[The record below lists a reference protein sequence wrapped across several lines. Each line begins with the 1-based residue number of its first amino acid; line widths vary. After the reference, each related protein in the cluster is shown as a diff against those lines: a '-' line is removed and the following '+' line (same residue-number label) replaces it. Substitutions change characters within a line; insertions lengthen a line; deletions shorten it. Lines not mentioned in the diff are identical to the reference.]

1 MGEGAE
7 FDEIEMERW
16 DRDLGRPTNADIAL
30 RHQQIRQ
37 EAEMVRKFQTAITKR
52 LIWEKWHT
60 RDLLH
65 GKAGHGRWCPRPSS
79 GVCAPATTTGR

>member
-1 MGEGAE
+1 MGEGGE

-37 EAEMVRKFQTAITKR
+37 EAEMVRK
-52 LIWEKWHT
+52 L
-60 RDLLH
+60 
-65 GKAGHGRWCPRPSS
+65 
-79 GVCAPATTTGR
+79 